1 MLVLGI
7 DTSTRTTAVG
17 LWDEDGLVAEISGKA
32 HVEHSER
39 LLVQIDRLFE
49 FGGRGFDELGGI
61 GAVVGPGSFTG
72 LRVGIATAQGLAE
85 SRGIPTVGLSSLEV
99 IAYGPAGC
107 SKASPICS
115 LLVAR
120 RGYIYAALYQEDGG
134 PMSVI
139 QPPVTCEPE
148 EIIPW
153 IEKPTVFVGQGYPPH
168 REFFREILGDRII
181 EPSDPY
187 HRPSGRAVSW
197 LAYRDL
203 TSGRGRDPARLLPEY
218 LGPSTA
224 EINWEKRQA
233 KLKGS

>member
-7 DTSTRTTAVG
+7 DTSTKTTAVG
-17 LWDEDGLVAEISGKA
+17 LWDENGLVAEISGKA
-32 HVEHSER
+32 HIEHSER
-39 LLVQIDRLFE
+39 LLIQIKTLFE
-49 FGGRGFDELGGI
+49 FGGRGFDELEGI

-85 SRGIPTVGLSSLEV
+85 SLGIPTVGLSSLEV
-99 IAYGPAGC
+99 LAYGPAGC

-120 RGYIYAALYQEDGG
+120 KGYIYAALYRQETGSM
-134 PMSVI
+134 PAL

-153 IEKPTVFVGQGYPPH
+153 IEEPTVFVGQGYTAH
-168 REFFREILGDRII
+168 REFFREILGNRIV
-181 EPSDPY
+181 ELSDPY
-187 HRPSGRAVSW
+187 HWPSGRAVSW
-197 LAYRDL
+197 LAYQGL
-203 TSGRGRDPARLLPEY
+203 HSGRGHDPARLLPEY